1 MSNSKRDQ
9 QLRKYKLIR
18 KLKKLKKKKIIL
30 FLSTKG
36 QFNEPIIIN
45 NLEQYKNIFDNGNK

>member
-18 KLKKLKKKKIIL
+18 KLKKLKKKKIIII
-30 FLSTKG
+30 LSTKD
-36 QFNEPIIIN
+36 QFN
-45 NLEQYKNIFDNGNK
+45 